1 MRRIIIS
8 IIIIIFLL
16 TTLGC
21 QPVSPSVI
29 EPVSRTKC
37 VLVQNGSLDFGKI
50 AGNIVSSNYLDSI
63 ILTNKLGEQVYP
75 ITNLTTNV
83 LEFNDNLYIERQWFT
98 SLLPKANGK
107 IIYEVMFLA
116 AGSTFSVIGELDVHN
131 KNYRTFYVARELSDM
146 ILIGSFDN
154 SHLLFK
160 DHKRV
165 DKMQLVLLNTATG
178 NLESFSPSFSPLYNE
193 VFFRQDNVLRIL
205 NHVEWYEHQFS
216 PDKSRVFLF
225 VSNRDGMKYIL
236 WDNKHEKIIWE
247 KSAFSPSPSSPNWSP
262 SSDKIVF
269 VDREDLIILTKD
281 GEESHLLLP
290 PGKYLPAYMPF
301 KWSPN
306 GSLLA
311 FWVGDSSRRDD
322 PIQSFQLVVYNNKS
336 DEMINTCIV
345 SEGRSGE
352 LFWSPDGKQIVIS
365 EKNAQYLWL
374 NVQEERAVRFNLE
387 QGKIIGWIK

>member
-1 MRRIIIS
+1 MRRITIGIVV
-8 IIIIIFLL
+8 IFLL

-29 EPVSRTKC
+29 EPVFRTKC
-37 VLVQNGSLDFGKI
+37 ISVQDGSLDFGKI
-50 AGNIVSSNYLDSI
+50 VGNIVSSNYSDSI
-63 ILTNKLGEQVYP
+63 ILTNKLGEQSYA
-75 ITNLTTNV
+75 ITDLTANT
-83 LEFNDNLYIERQWFT
+83 LEFNDYFYIQEHWFT
-98 SLLPKANGK
+98 SLLPEANGK
-107 IIYEVMFLA
+107 VIYEIAFVA
-116 AGSTFSVIGELDVHN
+116 ADSTFSVIGELDVHN

-165 DKMQLVLLNTATG
+165 DKMQLVLLNTTTG
-178 NLESFSPSFSPLYNE
+178 NLEFFSPSFSPLYNE
-193 VFFRQDNVLRIL
+193 VFFGQDDVLRIL

-247 KSAFSPSPSSPNWSP
+247 KPAFSPSPGSPNWSP

-269 VDREDLIILTKD
+269 ADREDLIILTKD
-281 GEESHLLLP
+281 GEESPLLLP

-301 KWSPN
+301 KWSPD

-311 FWVGDSSRRDD
+311 FWVGDSSKRDD
-322 PIQSFQLVVYNNKS
+322 PIQSFQLVVYNSKS
-336 DEMINTCIV
+336 NEIINSCIV

-374 NVQEERAVRFNLE
+374 NIQEERAVRFTLE
-387 QGKIIGWIK
+387 QGKIIGWVK